1 MVKRSVLELSLD
13 GAGYSSLQR
22 WVFCEATKDRGCV
35 FVRADGLS
43 RGRYVCLKEVR
54 LEAAPFLT
62 SSWQVL
68 HRNVAVAGNE
78 VIAWRLM
85 RSASR

>member
-1 MVKRSVLELSLD
+1 MQD
-13 GAGYSSLQR
+13 TGIAG
-22 WVFCEATKDRGCV
+22 CRGGCVVRPPRFAGV

-54 LEAAPFLT
+54 LEAAPFLA

-68 HRNVAVAGNE
+68 HRDVAVAGNE
-78 VIAWRLM
+78 VIVWRLM
-85 RSASR
+85 RSAGR